1 MKITDHGV
9 LPQSSCFSFIPSD
22 AAKQMLCYPTW
33 CGHYYCTN
41 EYRIDRKD
49 YPAVLL
55 MFMRKGTMNFFC
67 RDREYAAHIGDLVLI
82 DGMDYHWYQ
91 TEDGAEFVYINF
103 SGIGT
108 HEIAQYLLD
117 QHGPLIRR
125 DNNVRIGDA
134 IQSMVHFYE
143 QERIETMF
151 DQAERIYHI
160 LALLAA
166 PEHAQARDMSIIEQ
180 TTRYMHEHLSE
191 PISLDDLAAVSN
203 YSVYY
208 FSHLFKREI
217 GYSPTE
223 YLIKLRIEAAQ
234 VLLVQ
239 SSLPIGS
246 IAERVGYQTSSSF
259 INMFTR
265 KVGLSPRE
273 YRKMHR
279 TSARPT

>member
-9 LPQSSCFSFIPSD
+9 LPQSNCFSFTPND
-22 AAKQMLCYPTW
+22 TARQMLCYPTW

-41 EYRIDRKD
+41 EYRIDRSG
-49 YPAVLL
+49 YPSVLL
-55 MFMRKGTMNFFC
+55 MFMQHGTMRFHF
-67 RDREYAAHIGDLVLI
+67 RSKDYTARVGDLVLI
-82 DGMDYHWYQ
+82 DGMEYHWYQ

-103 SGIGT
+103 SGLGA
-108 HEIAQYLLD
+108 HEIARYLLD
-117 QHGPLIRR
+117 QYGPLIRR
-125 DNNVRIGDA
+125 DNNVTIGNA
-134 IQSMVHFYE
+134 LHSMVHFYE

-151 DQAERIYHI
+151 DQAQRIHQI

-166 PEHAQARDMSIIEQ
+166 PEHTQDRDVSVIEQ

-191 PISLDDLAAVSN
+191 SVSLEDLAAVSN

-208 FSHLFKREI
+208 FSHLFKRET

-234 VLLVQ
+234 VLLVH
-239 SSLPIGS
+239 SALPVGE

-259 INMFTR
+259 INMFTK

-273 YRKMHR
+273 YRKLNR
-279 TSARPT
+279 AAAQP